1 MSKKKKR
8 NRAPQSL
15 TGDASAAIPGN
26 LPPTLLDEVLSCEN
40 GSMLAKEH
48 LARRPEILF
57 FAASAAFQAFSTEDL
72 MGDGFEIPND
82 AVLDYLEFAARALG
96 MSEVAKLV
104 KQNFPASLLMFEET
118 VQSLDGEA
126 LSRSISNAKGMGFL
140 LA

>member
-1 MSKKKKR
+1 
-8 NRAPQSL
+8 
-15 TGDASAAIPGN
+15 
-26 LPPTLLDEVLSCEN
+26 
-40 GSMLAKEH
+40 
-48 LARRPEILF
+48 
-57 FAASAAFQAFSTEDL
+57 